1 MSRVVDTLPK
11 HWGGRGSAAIPEQLT
26 AKANSHSV
34 LLDTLQ
40 HAGVLEQMPPSALRC
55 FEDCGALTTADR
67 GCWASAIP
75 AGLCMLV
82 RQLLVISKRGDA
94 PGRTDACW
102 QAITHNLCPSIL
114 ERSLEIRS
122 QIISNHLLCRVIF
135 DVRKNLHA
143 VAATRETYNSS

>member
-55 FEDCGALTTADR
+55 FDNCRSRLLGFCYTCRPVHA
-67 GCWASAIP
+67 GSP
-75 AGLCMLV
+75 APCSFKT
-82 RQLLVISKRGDA
+82 RRC
-94 PGRTDACW
+94 PGRTDAC
-102 QAITHNLCPSIL
+102 C
-114 ERSLEIRS
+114 
-122 QIISNHLLCRVIF
+122 
-135 DVRKNLHA
+135 
-143 VAATRETYNSS
+143 